1 MANRKAS
8 AFTTKS
14 SLADSDYV
22 ALANASTNYRALLS
36 AFWTYIQGKLKG
48 NAASIADN
56 GTIALEA
63 NAYVIALVVTNAGG
77 SNVTVSVGTADN
89 ATDIVSGE
97 VIAAGTTDR
106 LVINYYQASAANIHF
121 TLNTGS
127 LSVRVIKI

>member
-14 SLADSDYV
+14 SLVDSDYV

-48 NAASIADN
+48 SAASIADN

-89 ATDIVSGE
+89 GTDIVSGE